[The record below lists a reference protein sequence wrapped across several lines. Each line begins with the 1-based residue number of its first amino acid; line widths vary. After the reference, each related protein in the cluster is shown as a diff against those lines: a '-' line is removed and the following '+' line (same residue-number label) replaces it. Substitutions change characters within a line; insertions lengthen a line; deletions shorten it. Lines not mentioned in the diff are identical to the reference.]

1 MAKKKIKTVRKNVS
15 KETMAAE
22 VQHVPY
28 VSRADEI
35 QERIA
40 TRNKILAE
48 AAKKDKKK

>member
-28 VSRADEI
+28 VSRSDEI

>member
-1 MAKKKIKTVRKNVS
+1 MAKKKIVRTHQNVT
-15 KETMAAE
+15 KEKIDASF
-22 VQHVPY
+22 QRVPY

-48 AAKKDKKK
+48 VAKKKKK